1 MLQTMES
8 PLAPA
13 QLQDIPHITNWAR
26 DTGPRMNPTLQKVL
40 EALSRYASEDGYANP
55 FQEQLLEHVD
65 CSISTLKRALK
76 DLEGLRI
83 ITITEERWAHDGRR
97 NLYRLSGVHNGW
109 VPRPRDLQQKASVVN
124 AAYKLI
130 EERDAWISELEEQLT
145 GFGWSKGN
153 ELTAPVVEG
162 QISTGQI
169 DPTEEEEELSGQNEL
184 DETSSSS
191 SSQSSGQ
198 PSGEASKEGANL
210 TPITSP
216 GQPYLYV
223 ETDEPL
229 DQAVEGPSI
238 EDEIK
243 DWVMANW
250 RRTTWHAPGP
260 AIAQYLAD
268 HAKYQLDR
276 LTYEEKW
283 RSNDEIRTLVDG
295 REPAPKDP
303 GEPAVLQTPAEP
315 APPLPEVV
323 VEREAWDL
331 WVQVIAVLHERLPEQ
346 IFSSWVRNTFGASIV
361 GGHVEGAPRI
371 FQVGC
376 PTAFAVTWLER
387 RMYEDVRQAILEV
400 SGESM
405 EVHFLAAVFGTLPW
419 WNEEPAS

>member
-145 GFGWSKGN
+145 GFGWSKGK
-153 ELTAPVVEG
+153 ELPAPVVEG

-169 DPTEEEEELSGQNEL
+169 DLTEEEEELSGQNEL
-184 DETSSSS
+184 DGTSSSS
-191 SSQSSGQ
+191 SLLSDQDEIGEPQIGVNMEPIASAEQ
-198 PSGEASKEGANL
+198 PELSVVTFEAVDGPASGE
-210 TPITSP
+210 
-216 GQPYLYV
+216 
-223 ETDEPL
+223 
-229 DQAVEGPSI
+229 I
-238 EDEIK
+238 EE
-243 DWVMANW
+243 WVTANW
-250 RRTTWHAPGP
+250 RKTDWRSLRAALFKYRTDP
-260 AIAQYLAD
+260 AQFVI
-268 HAKYQLDR
+268 DR
-276 LTYEEKW
+276 MAYEEQW
-283 RSNDEIRTLVDG
+283 RAEEEARLISEAPITPNVP
-295 REPAPKDP
+295 EP
-303 GEPAVLQTPAEP
+303 PAEP
-315 APPLPEVV
+315 APPLPDVV
-323 VEREAWDL
+323 VDREAWDL
-331 WVQVIAVLHERLPEQ
+331 WVRVIAGFREKLPRPTFDTW
-346 IFSSWVRNTFGASIV
+346 IRSTFGVSIV
-361 GGHVEGAPRI
+361 EGDVEGAPRI
-371 FQVGC
+371 FRVGC
-376 PTAFAVTWLER
+376 PSEFAVTWLER
-387 RMYEDVRQAILEV
+387 RMYEDLRRALLEV

-405 EVHFLAAVFGTLPW
+405 EVCLLAAAEIIPW
-419 WNEEPAS
+419 LSKEPTS

>member
-153 ELTAPVVEG
+153 ELPAPVVEG

-184 DETSSSS
+184 DGTSSSS
-191 SSQSSGQ
+191 SSQSSDQDGIGEPQISVNMKPIASVEQ
-198 PSGEASKEGANL
+198 PELSVVTFEAVDGPTLGEMEEWVTANWTRTNWRSLGAAL
-210 TPITSP
+210 FKYR
-216 GQPYLYV
+216 GDLAQF
-223 ETDEPL
+223 ETDR
-229 DQAVEGPSI
+229 
-238 EDEIK
+238 
-243 DWVMANW
+243 MA
-250 RRTTWHAPGP
+250 
-260 AIAQYLAD
+260 
-268 HAKYQLDR
+268 
-276 LTYEEKW
+276 YEEQW
-283 RSNDEIRTLVDG
+283 RAEEEARALSELPPSADVPER
-295 REPAPKDP
+295 
-303 GEPAVLQTPAEP
+303 PAEP
-315 APPLPEVV
+315 APQLPEVV

-331 WVQVIAVLHERLPEQ
+331 WVQVIAVFREKLPEQ
-346 IFSSWVRNTFGASIV
+346 TFSSWVRNTFGASIV
-361 GGHVEGAPRI
+361 EGHVEGAPRI

-405 EVHFLAAVFGTLPW
+405 EVRFLAAVFGTLPW
-419 WNEEPAS
+419 WNEEPTS

>member
-1 MLQTMES
+1 MLQTMEF

-26 DTGPRMNPTLQKVL
+26 DTGPRMNPTLQKVI

-109 VPRPRDLQQKASVVN
+109 VPRPRDLHQKASVVN

-153 ELTAPVVEG
+153 ELPAPVVEG
-162 QISTGQI
+162 QISTGQF

-191 SSQSSGQ
+191 SSRLS
-198 PSGEASKEGANL
+198 
-210 TPITSP
+210 
-216 GQPYLYV
+216 
-223 ETDEPL
+223 
-229 DQAVEGPSI
+229 DQ
-238 EDEIK
+238 D
-243 DWVMANW
+243 
-250 RRTTWHAPGP
+250 
-260 AIAQYLAD
+260 
-268 HAKYQLDR
+268 
-276 LTYEEKW
+276 
-283 RSNDEIRTLVDG
+283 
-295 REPAPKDP
+295 DP
-303 GEPAVLQTPAEP
+303 GEPQIGVNLKPIDSAEQPELSVVTFEAVDAPTLGEMEEWVTANWRKTDWRSLGAALFKYRSDPAQFEIDKMAYEEQWRAQEEARALSAVPPSPAVPETPA
-315 APPLPEVV
+315 APEQPLPEVV

-331 WVQVIAVLHERLPEQ
+331 WVQVLAVLGEKLPEQ
-346 IFSSWVRNTFGASIV
+346 TFSSWVRNTFGASIV
-361 GGHVEGAPRI
+361 EGDVEGAPRI

-405 EVHFLAAVFGTLPW
+405 EVRFLAAVFGALPW
-419 WNEEPAS
+419 WNEEPTS

>member
-153 ELTAPVVEG
+153 ELPAPVVEG

-184 DETSSSS
+184 DESSSS
-191 SSQSSGQ
+191 SSSLLSDQDDIGEPQIGINMKPIDSAEQ
-198 PSGEASKEGANL
+198 PELSVVTFEAVDGPASGEMEEWVAAN
-210 TPITSP
+210 
-216 GQPYLYV
+216 
-223 ETDEPL
+223 
-229 DQAVEGPSI
+229 
-238 EDEIK
+238 
-243 DWVMANW
+243 
-250 RRTTWHAPGP
+250 
-260 AIAQYLAD
+260 
-268 HAKYQLDR
+268 
-276 LTYEEKW
+276 
-283 RSNDEIRTLVDG
+283 
-295 REPAPKDP
+295 
-303 GEPAVLQTPAEP
+303 
-315 APPLPEVV
+315 
-323 VEREAWDL
+323 
-331 WVQVIAVLHERLPEQ
+331 
-346 IFSSWVRNTFGASIV
+346 
-361 GGHVEGAPRI
+361 
-371 FQVGC
+371 
-376 PTAFAVTWLER
+376 
-387 RMYEDVRQAILEV
+387 
-400 SGESM
+400 
-405 EVHFLAAVFGTLPW
+405 
-419 WNEEPAS
+419 

>member
-153 ELTAPVVEG
+153 ELPAPVVES
-162 QISTGQI
+162 QIATGQI
-169 DPTEEEEELSGQNEL
+169 DPTEEEEEELSGQNEL
-184 DETSSSS
+184 DGTSSSS
-191 SSQSSGQ
+191 SSQSSDQDGIGEPQISVNMKPIASVEQ
-198 PSGEASKEGANL
+198 PELSVVTFEAVDGPTLGEMEEWVTANWTRTNWRSLGAAL
-210 TPITSP
+210 FKYR
-216 GQPYLYV
+216 GDLAQF
-223 ETDEPL
+223 ETDR
-229 DQAVEGPSI
+229 
-238 EDEIK
+238 
-243 DWVMANW
+243 MA
-250 RRTTWHAPGP
+250 
-260 AIAQYLAD
+260 
-268 HAKYQLDR
+268 
-276 LTYEEKW
+276 YEEQW
-283 RSNDEIRTLVDG
+283 RAEEEARALSELPPSADVPER
-295 REPAPKDP
+295 
-303 GEPAVLQTPAEP
+303 PAEP
-315 APPLPEVV
+315 APQLPEVV

-331 WVQVIAVLHERLPEQ
+331 WVQVIAVFREKLPEQ
-346 IFSSWVRNTFGASIV
+346 TFSSWVRNTFGASIV
-361 GGHVEGAPRI
+361 EGHVEGAPRI

-405 EVHFLAAVFGTLPW
+405 EVRFLAAVFGTLPW
-419 WNEEPAS
+419 WNEEPTS

>member
-13 QLQDIPHITNWAR
+13 QLQDILHITNWAR
-26 DTGPRMNPTLQKVL
+26 DTGPRMNPTLQKVI
-40 EALSRYASEDGYANP
+40 EALSRYAYEDGYANP

-109 VPRPRDLQQKASVVN
+109 VPRPRDLHQKASVVN

-153 ELTAPVVEG
+153 ELPAPVVES
-162 QISTGQI
+162 QISTGQF

-191 SSQSSGQ
+191 SSRLS
-198 PSGEASKEGANL
+198 
-210 TPITSP
+210 
-216 GQPYLYV
+216 
-223 ETDEPL
+223 
-229 DQAVEGPSI
+229 DQ
-238 EDEIK
+238 D
-243 DWVMANW
+243 
-250 RRTTWHAPGP
+250 
-260 AIAQYLAD
+260 
-268 HAKYQLDR
+268 
-276 LTYEEKW
+276 
-283 RSNDEIRTLVDG
+283 
-295 REPAPKDP
+295 DP
-303 GEPAVLQTPAEP
+303 GEPQIGVNMKPIDSVEQPELSVVTFEAVDAPTLGEMEEWVTANWRKTDWRSLGAALFTYRGDPAQFEIDKMAYEEQWRAQEEARTKPELPPSPDAPETPA
-315 APPLPEVV
+315 APEQPLPEVV

-331 WVQVIAVLHERLPEQ
+331 WVQVIAVLGEKLPEQ
-346 IFSSWVRNTFGASIV
+346 TFSSWVRNTFGASIV
-361 GGHVEGAPRI
+361 EGYVEGAPRI

-387 RMYEDVRQAILEV
+387 RMYEDARQAILEV

-405 EVHFLAAVFGTLPW
+405 EVRFLAAVFGALPW
-419 WNEEPAS
+419 WNEEPTS